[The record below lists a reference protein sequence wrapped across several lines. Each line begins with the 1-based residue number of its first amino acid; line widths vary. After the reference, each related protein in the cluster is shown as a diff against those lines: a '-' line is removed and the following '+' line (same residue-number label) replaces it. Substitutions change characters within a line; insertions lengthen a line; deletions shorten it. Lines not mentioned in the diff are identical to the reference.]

1 MKFVLD
7 WAAAVPA
14 FAAPFLLAT
23 TGLIVNERAGV
34 MDLGAEGIM
43 AMGAVAG
50 IIAMLSGAGV
60 APAIGLACLAALA
73 MTLLFAL
80 LAVVLRLEQVL
91 AGLVIFA
98 LGVGVS
104 GVLGNG
110 YANQPV
116 SGLSILDPRWFA
128 LLPSWLAR
136 IVDQDPLTIVAL
148 LLPVLVW
155 WVLERSE
162 LGLRLRA
169 VGEDAPAA
177 DAAGVPV
184 LRMRL
189 AATLVGG
196 LFCGLAGAHLSL
208 VGSQVWVD
216 GMVSGRGW
224 IAVALVTFSRW
235 STLRAIA
242 AALLFGA
249 VEAVVPRLLSS
260 GLAMPIYLIQMAP
273 YLATIAVLAAS
284 GLGRSRASA
293 RASARPGDL
302 GRPFLREERR

>member
-1 MKFVLD
+1 MSRFVLD
-7 WAAAVPA
+7 WLAAVPA

-34 MDLGAEGIM
+34 MNLGAEGIM
-43 AMGAVAG
+43 SMGAAAAV
-50 IIAMLSGAGV
+50 IAMLSGLNVVLALG
-60 APAIGLACLAALA
+60 AACLAGLA

-98 LGVGVS
+98 FGVGVS

-116 SGLSILDPRWFA
+116 SGLSIVDPRWFA
-128 LLPSWLAR
+128 PLPHWLAR
-136 IVDQDPLTIVAL
+136 IVDQDPLTYSAL
-148 LLPVLVW
+148 LLPVLAW
-155 WVLERSE
+155 WVLDRTE

-177 DAAGVPV
+177 DAAGVDV
-184 LRMRL
+184 MRMRL
-189 AATLVGG
+189 GAVLVGG

-235 STLRAIA
+235 NTLRAIG

-260 GLAMPIYLIQMAP
+260 GLAVPIYLIQMAP

-284 GLGRSRASA
+284 SLGRQRISA
-293 RASARPGDL
+293 QPADL
-302 GRPFLREERR
+302 TRPFLREERR

>member
-1 MKFVLD
+1 MSQFVLD
-7 WAAAVPA
+7 WLAAIPA

-34 MDLGAEGIM
+34 MNLGAEGIM
-43 AMGAVAG
+43 AMGAVAA
-50 IIAMLSGAGV
+50 IIAMLSGFDVVLALGAACVAG
-60 APAIGLACLAALA
+60 LA

-98 LGVGVS
+98 FGVGVS

-116 SGLSILDPRWFA
+116 SGLSIVDPCWFA
-128 LLPSWLAR
+128 PLPHWLAR
-136 IVDQDPLTIVAL
+136 IVDQDPLTYLAL
-148 LLPVLVW
+148 LLPVLAW
-155 WVLERSE
+155 WVLDRTE
-162 LGLRLRA
+162 LGLKLRA

-177 DAAGVPV
+177 DAAGVDV
-184 LRMRL
+184 MRMRL
-189 AATLVGG
+189 GAVLVGG

-235 STLRAIA
+235 NTLRAIG

-260 GLAMPIYLIQMAP
+260 GLAVPIYLIQMAP

-284 GLGRSRASA
+284 GLGRQRISA
-293 RASARPGDL
+293 QPADL
-302 GRPFLREERR
+302 TRPFLREERR

>member
-1 MKFVLD
+1 MKFILD

-50 IIAMLSGAGV
+50 IIAMLSGAGPV
-60 APAIGLACLAALA
+60 PAIGLACLAALA

-116 SGLSILDPRWFA
+116 TGLAILDRHWFA
-128 LLPSWLAR
+128 PLPAWLAR
-136 IVDQDPLTIVAL
+136 IVDQDPLTILAL

-177 DAAGVPV
+177 DAAGVNV

-189 AATLVGG
+189 GATLVGG

-235 STLRAIA
+235 HTLRAIA

-249 VEAVVPRLLSS
+249 VAAVVPRLLSS
-260 GLAMPIYLIQMAP
+260 GLAVPIYLIQMAP

-284 GLGRSRASA
+284 GLGRGRASA
-293 RASARPGDL
+293 QPADL